1 MRITINLTL
10 IVISFF
16 FLSFKIYLTI
26 DIHNDI
32 YYCVITLYKHM
43 KIQYNNIEV
52 YIRIIQ
58 KLRLIVYAKKK
69 LFEIMFFTT
78 DSLKL

>member
-1 MRITINLTL
+1 
-10 IVISFF
+10 
-16 FLSFKIYLTI
+16 
-26 DIHNDI
+26 
-32 YYCVITLYKHM
+32 M
-43 KIQYNNIEV
+43 KIQYNSIEV